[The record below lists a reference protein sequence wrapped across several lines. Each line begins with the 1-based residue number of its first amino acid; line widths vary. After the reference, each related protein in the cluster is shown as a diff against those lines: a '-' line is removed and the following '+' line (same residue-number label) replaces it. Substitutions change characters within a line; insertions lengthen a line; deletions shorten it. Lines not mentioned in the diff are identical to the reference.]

1 MKLTTYLG
9 ERDRA
14 DGGFLAD
21 ALLDCYQRHGFRTS
35 VLLRGALGFGIGHHL
50 RTDRLLTL
58 SEDLP
63 VISVAV
69 DTRARIEAALPEV
82 RELTTK
88 GLVTLER
95 ARLVT
100 ERLRA
105 ADVPDRT
112 GEHTKLTV
120 YVGRKHR
127 IAGSP
132 AYVGVVETLHRLGV
146 AGATVL
152 LGVDGTLHGT
162 RQRAT
167 FFGRN
172 ADVPMMI
179 ISIGTTATTAAAL
192 EALAAQID
200 DPLATLERVIILKRD
215 GERIADLPE
224 VADAD
229 ASGLNVSQKLMI
241 YTGEQ
246 SRDDGQPIYQ
256 QLVRSLREAR
266 RRRRHQCPRH
276 LGLPRCPPTPRRPL
290 LQRQAPRAGRHGRGR
305 RARAD
310 PRALPDRRPPD
321 PPDRPRHL
329 RGRPG
334 IPRDRHGRPTGRPA
348 HRGPFEAFDSTARRR
363 WESRQ
368 MTAAVS

>member
-1 MKLTTYLG
+1 VNDECVKLTTYLG

-14 DGGFLAD
+14 GGDFLAD

-63 VISVAV
+63 MISVAV
-69 DTRARIEAALPEV
+69 DTRLRIEAALPEL

-95 ARLVT
+95 ARLIT
-100 ERLRA
+100 ERLHS
-105 ADVPDRT
+105 ADVADRT

-127 IAGSP
+127 IADRP
-132 AYVGVVETLHRLGV
+132 AYVRVVETLHRLGV

-179 ISIGTTATTAAAL
+179 ISIGTSATTAAAL
-192 EALAAQID
+192 DALGAQID
-200 DPLATLERVIILKRD
+200 DPLATIERVHILKRD
-215 GERIADLPE
+215 GEQITGVPV
-224 VADAD
+224 VADTD
-229 ASGLNVSQKLMI
+229 ASGLNVWQKLMI

-256 QLVRSLREAR
+256 QLVRSLREAGAAGATCVR
-266 RRRRHQCPRH
+266 GIWGYHGAHQPHGDRFFSVRRHVPVVTVVVDAPERIRELYPIVDRLTRQT
-276 LGLPRCPPTPRRPL
+276 GLVTSEVVPAFRATGSGIRR
-290 LQRQAPRAGRHGRGR
+290 GG
-305 RARAD
+305 
-310 PRALPDRRPPD
+310 
-321 PPDRPRHL
+321 L
-329 RGRPG
+329 R
-334 IPRDRHGRPTGRPA
+334 IA
-348 HRGPFEAFDSTARRR
+348 EPFG
-363 WESRQ
+363 
-368 MTAAVS
+368 V

>member
-1 MKLTTYLG
+1 VNDECVKLTTYLG

-21 ALLDCYQRHGFRTS
+21 ALLDCYQRHGFCTS

-69 DTRARIEAALPEV
+69 DTRARIEAALPEL

-127 IAGSP
+127 IADSP
-132 AYVGVVETLHRLGV
+132 AYVGIVETLHRLGV

-179 ISIGTTATTAAAL
+179 ISIGTSATTAAAL
-192 EALAAQID
+192 DALAAQIE
-200 DPLATLERVIILKRD
+200 DPLATIERVHILKRD
-215 GERIADLPE
+215 GERIAGVPE
-224 VADAD
+224 VADTD
-229 ASGLNVSQKLMI
+229 ASGLNVWQKLMI

-256 QLVRSLREAR
+256 QLVRSLREAGAAGATCLR
-266 RRRRHQCPRH
+266 GIWGYHGAHQPHGDRFFSVRRHVPVVTVVVDAPERIRELYPIVDRLTRQT
-276 LGLPRCPPTPRRPL
+276 GLVTSEVVP
-290 LQRQAPRAGRHGRGR
+290 AFRATGRGVR
-305 RARAD
+305 RGG
-310 PRALPDRRPPD
+310 
-321 PPDRPRHL
+321 L
-329 RGRPG
+329 RL
-334 IPRDRHGRPTGRPA
+334 
-348 HRGPFEAFDSTARRR
+348 
-363 WESRQ
+363 
-368 MTAAVS
+368 AAPSKD

>member
-1 MKLTTYLG
+1 VNDECVKLTTYLG

-14 DGGFLAD
+14 DGDFLAD

-63 VISVAV
+63 MISVAV
-69 DTRARIEAALPEV
+69 DTRLRIEAALPEL

-95 ARLVT
+95 ARLIT
-100 ERLRA
+100 ERLHS
-105 ADVPDRT
+105 ADVADRT

-127 IAGSP
+127 IADRP
-132 AYVGVVETLHRLGV
+132 AYVRVVETLHRLGV

-179 ISIGTTATTAAAL
+179 ISIGTSATTAAAL
-192 EALAAQID
+192 DALGAQID
-200 DPLATLERVIILKRD
+200 DPLATIERVHILKRD
-215 GERIADLPE
+215 GEQITGVPV
-224 VADAD
+224 VADTD
-229 ASGLNVSQKLMI
+229 ASGLNVWQKLMI

-256 QLVRSLREAR
+256 QLVRSLREAGAAGATCVR
-266 RRRRHQCPRH
+266 GIWGYHGAHQPHGDRFFSVRRHVPVVTVVVDAPERIRELYPIVDRLTRQT
-276 LGLPRCPPTPRRPL
+276 GLVTSEVVPAFRATGSGIRR
-290 LQRQAPRAGRHGRGR
+290 GG
-305 RARAD
+305 
-310 PRALPDRRPPD
+310 
-321 PPDRPRHL
+321 L
-329 RGRPG
+329 R
-334 IPRDRHGRPTGRPA
+334 IA
-348 HRGPFEAFDSTARRR
+348 EPFG
-363 WESRQ
+363 
-368 MTAAVS
+368 V

>member
-1 MKLTTYLG
+1 VNDECVKLTTYLG

-69 DTRARIEAALPEV
+69 DTRVRIEAALPEV

-95 ARLVT
+95 ARL
-100 ERLRA
+100 LGNPPSGG
-105 ADVPDRT
+105 DVPARP
-112 GEHTKLTV
+112 GEHAKLTV

-127 IAGSP
+127 IAGDP
-132 AYVGVVETLHRLGV
+132 AYLAIVETLHRLGV

-162 RQRAT
+162 RQRAA

-179 ISIGTTATTAAAL
+179 VSIGTTATISSAF
-192 EALAAQID
+192 EALSAQID
-200 DPLATLERVIILKRD
+200 DPLATMERVDILKRD
-215 GERIADLPE
+215 GERSSGVPV
-224 VADAD
+224 VAGSDAT
-229 ASGLNVSQKLMI
+229 GLNVWQKLMI

-246 SRDDGQPIYQ
+246 SRDDDGQPIYQ
-256 QLVRSLREAR
+256 QLVRGLREAGAAGATCIR
-266 RRRRHQCPRH
+266 SIWGYHGAHQPHGDSFFSVRRHVPVVTVVVDSPERIRELYPVVDRLTHQT
-276 LGLPRCPPTPRRPL
+276 GLVTSEVVPAFRATGTGIRR
-290 LQRQAPRAGRHGRGR
+290 GG
-305 RARAD
+305 
-310 PRALPDRRPPD
+310 
-321 PPDRPRHL
+321 L
-329 RGRPG
+329 RLAQP
-334 IPRDRHGRPTGRPA
+334 
-348 HRGPFEAFDSTARRR
+348 STR
-363 WESRQ
+363 
-368 MTAAVS
+368 

>member
-1 MKLTTYLG
+1 VNDECVKLTTYLG

-14 DGGFLAD
+14 NGGFLAD

-69 DTRARIEAALPEV
+69 DTRLRIEAALPEL

-100 ERLRA
+100 ERLHS
-105 ADVPDRT
+105 ADVADRT
-112 GEHTKLTV
+112 GEHTKLTI
-120 YVGRKHR
+120 YVGRKQR
-127 IAGSP
+127 IADSP
-132 AYVGVVETLHRLGV
+132 AYVRVVETLHRLGV

-162 RQRAT
+162 RQRAA

-179 ISIGTTATTAAAL
+179 ISIGTSVTTAAAL
-192 EALAAQID
+192 DALGAQID
-200 DPLATLERVIILKRD
+200 DPLATIERVHILKRD
-215 GERIADLPE
+215 GERIAGVPV
-224 VADAD
+224 VADTD
-229 ASGLNVSQKLMI
+229 ASGLNVWQKLMI

-256 QLVRSLREAR
+256 QLVRSLREAGAAGATCVR
-266 RRRRHQCPRH
+266 GIWGYHGAHQPHGDRFFSVRRHVPVVTVVVDAPERIRELYPIVDRLTRQT
-276 LGLPRCPPTPRRPL
+276 GLVTSEVVPAFRATGTGMRRGGL
-290 LQRQAPRAGRHGRGR
+290 RI
-305 RARAD
+305 AD
-310 PRALPDRRPPD
+310 PF
-321 PPDRPRHL
+321 
-329 RGRPG
+329 
-334 IPRDRHGRPTGRPA
+334 I
-348 HRGPFEAFDSTARRR
+348 
-363 WESRQ
+363 
-368 MTAAVS
+368 V